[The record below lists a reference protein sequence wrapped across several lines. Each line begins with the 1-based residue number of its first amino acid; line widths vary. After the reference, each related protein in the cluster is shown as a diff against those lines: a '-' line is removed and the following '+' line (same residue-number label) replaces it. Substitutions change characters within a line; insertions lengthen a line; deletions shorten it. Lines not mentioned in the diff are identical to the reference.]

1 MPHVDQ
7 WDEAEEFP
15 RELYRKASA
24 AGLLQLGFPEE
35 YGGVP
40 TDPFFGIIKAEE
52 MARHGSGGVNASLN
66 SHTIGA
72 PPIAALGPEW
82 MKRKVLPEVLAG
94 EKISALAITEPSGG
108 SDVANLKTTARRE
121 GDHYVVNGSKMFIT
135 SGMRADYYT
144 VAVRTGGPGAGGVS
158 LLLIE
163 RDREGFAR
171 TKLKKMGWWASD
183 TAQLF
188 FDNVKVPVENLIGEE
203 NKGFIGI
210 MLNFNQERLGMAAG
224 ACGYA
229 KVCLDEAIAYARER
243 HTFGKPLIANQVV
256 RHRLVDMAMRINA
269 VKSTLELLAWRVGQG
284 EKPVAEICMLKN
296 LATSTLEF
304 CANEAMQVFGGAG
317 YLRGAKVERIYRET
331 KVMSIGGGSV
341 EIMKDLAA
349 RQMGLCVHQPER
361 SLPCAYRESSRRLAS
376 GRRASDPRAREEVG
390 AWPLTTRERRA
401 LPDVVLRHHPAQ
413 QGAGHEGH
421 RRARAA
427 SPPCSSSGARSWSA
441 IPRPACWPADR

>member
-1 MPHVDQ
+1 MAVADSAQPQLPEPARPSPFYTEEHEAFRQTVRRFVDREIMPYVDQ

-15 RELYRKASA
+15 RELYRTASA

-40 TDPFFGIIKAEE
+40 TDPFFGIVKAEE

-66 SHTIGA
+66 SHTIGC

-94 EKISALAITEPSGG
+94 DKISALAITEPSGG

-121 GDHYVVNGSKMFIT
+121 GDHFVVNGSKMFIT
-135 SGMRADYYT
+135 SGVRADYFT

-163 RDREGFAR
+163 RDREGFGR

-188 FDNVKVPVENLIGEE
+188 FDDVRVPVDNLIGVE

-229 KVCLDEAIAYARER
+229 RVCLDEAIAYARER

-269 VKSTLELLAWRVGQG
+269 AKSALELLTWRVTQG
-284 EKPVAEICMLKN
+284 EKPIAEICMLKN
-296 LATSTLEF
+296 L
-304 CANEAMQVFGGAG
+304 
-317 YLRGAKVERIYRET
+317 
-331 KVMSIGGGSV
+331 
-341 EIMKDLAA
+341 
-349 RQMGLCVHQPER
+349 
-361 SLPCAYRESSRRLAS
+361 
-376 GRRASDPRAREEVG
+376 
-390 AWPLTTRERRA
+390 
-401 LPDVVLRHHPAQ
+401 
-413 QGAGHEGH
+413 
-421 RRARAA
+421 
-427 SPPCSSSGARSWSA
+427 
-441 IPRPACWPADR
+441 

>member
-1 MPHVDQ
+1 MAAAASDGLPFPQAAPSPFYTEEHEAFRTTVRRFVDREIMPYVDK

-24 AGLLQLGFPEE
+24 VGLLQLGFPEE

-40 TDPFFGIIKAEE
+40 TDPFFGIIKSEE
-52 MARHGSGGVNASLN
+52 LARHGSGGINASLN

-82 MKRKVLPEVLAG
+82 MKRKLLPEILAG
-94 EKISALAITEPSGG
+94 EKISALAITEPTGG
-108 SDVANLKTTARRE
+108 SDVASLKTTARRE

-135 SGMRADYYT
+135 SGVRADYFT

-163 RDREGFAR
+163 RERDGFSR

-188 FDNVKVPVENLIGEE
+188 FDNVRVPVDNLIGQE

-210 MLNFNQERLGMAAG
+210 MLNFNQERLGLSAG
-224 ACGYA
+224 AYGYA
-229 KVCLDEAIAYARER
+229 KVCLEEAIAYARER

-269 VKSTLELLAWRVGQG
+269 VKSTLELLAWRLGQG
-284 EKPVAEICMLKN
+284 ERPVAEICMLKN
-296 LATSTLEF
+296 LATSTLEY
-304 CANEAMQVFGGAG
+304 CANEAMQIFGGAG

-349 RQMGLCVHQPER
+349 RQMGL
-361 SLPCAYRESSRRLAS
+361 
-376 GRRASDPRAREEVG
+376 
-390 AWPLTTRERRA
+390 
-401 LPDVVLRHHPAQ
+401 
-413 QGAGHEGH
+413 
-421 RRARAA
+421 
-427 SPPCSSSGARSWSA
+427 
-441 IPRPACWPADR
+441 